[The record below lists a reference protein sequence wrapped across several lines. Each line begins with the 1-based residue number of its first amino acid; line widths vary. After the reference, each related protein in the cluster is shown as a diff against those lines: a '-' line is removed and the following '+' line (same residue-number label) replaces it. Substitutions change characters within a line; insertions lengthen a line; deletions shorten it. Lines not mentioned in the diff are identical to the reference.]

1 MSEADE
7 EALERIVERIRAH
20 DSAALVQFI
29 ELRRPQLLAFV
40 RRSLSETLA
49 RRVEPE
55 DILQEAS
62 LSAVQSLDEID
73 LSQRDPF
80 SWMCHL
86 CERKIID
93 AHRHHVAAQKRSAAR
108 EVGLSAGDSKPAGFF
123 DILAASLTSPSQAFS
138 RDQKEL
144 RLLMALEQLPEA
156 SREALRLRYV
166 EGLPSREIAR
176 RMDRTDGAIR
186 VLLTRSVSRLQGI
199 LSQDT
204 HFRRDDGPSPGS

>member
-1 MSEADE
+1 MSDSDEA
-7 EALERIVERIRAH
+7 ALEQIVEQVRAH

-40 RRSLSETLA
+40 RRSLSEVLA

-62 LSAVQSLDEID
+62 LSAVQSLGEMD

-80 SWMCHL
+80 SWLCHL

-108 EVGLSAGDSKPAGFF
+108 EVGLSSGDSRPAGFF
-123 DILAASLTSPSQAFS
+123 DLLAASLTSASQAFS
-138 RDQKEL
+138 RNQKEL

-156 SREALRLRYV
+156 SREVLRLRYV

-204 HFRRDDGPSPGS
+204 HFRRDESPSGDS